1 MVNETIDP
9 VTQRIILKI
18 VGLIEFQTGTPV
30 TYHFKNQR
38 VLGILNR
45 QVQLREVSIKSFLW
59 NIYLVFQLFIPSCLQ
74 KEKGGTVSVSTPF
87 FSNATQCNV
96 CGQRASRLELTCIT
110 SLSLSYLWPRFD
122 FSLSEDAILHI
133 TYMKGLI

>member
-1 MVNETIDP
+1 MVNEAIDP

-18 VGLIEFQTGTPV
+18 IGLIEFQTGTPV

-110 SLSLSYLWPRFD
+110 SLSLSYL
-122 FSLSEDAILHI
+122 
-133 TYMKGLI
+133 